1 MTIPDDALLAQV
13 TERLAASAER
23 LDASG
28 EFPHDNDNFAY
39 LHSLGLLA
47 LTVPAGFGGGGA
59 SLADARRV
67 IAAVAKGD
75 PSTALILV
83 MQYLQHAR
91 LQHSERWPLAWK
103 QRLALE
109 AVETGAL
116 VNALRVEPELGSPA
130 RGGLPATV
138 ARRTAEGWRLSGRKI
153 YSTGSHGLSWLLVWA
168 RSDDADPQV
177 GSWLVHKNSPGIRV
191 EDTWDHLGMRATC
204 SHDVVFEDV
213 LVPLDQAVNISPA
226 SAPQAELDEQ
236 GQLWMAVMLS
246 AVYDG
251 IAQAG
256 RDSFVAW
263 LRARVPANLGA
274 PLATLQRFQ
283 EKVGQIDS
291 LLLSNHAL
299 LDAAADGR
307 LPAGSGPALKHLVTR
322 QAIQAVSLAIE
333 AGGNPALDRRN
344 ALQRHYRNVLCAR
357 IHTPQDDTVLTNMG
371 RAALLG

>member
-1 MTIPDDALLAQV
+1 MTIPDEPLLAQI

-28 EFPHDNDNFAY
+28 AFPHDNFAY

-91 LQHSERWPLAWK
+91 LQHSERWPQGWK
-103 QRLALE
+103 QRLALD

-130 RGGLPATV
+130 RGGLPATI
-138 ARRTAEGWRLSGRKI
+138 ARRTPEGWRLSGRKI

-177 GSWLVHKNSPGIRV
+177 GSWLVHKNSPGIRI

-204 SHDVVFEDV
+204 SHDVVLEDV

-236 GQLWMAVMLS
+236 GQLWMAVMLG

-263 LRARVPANLGA
+263 LKARVPANLGA

-283 EKVGQIDS
+283 HIVGQIDS
-291 LLLSNHAL
+291 LLLANQAL
-299 LDAAADGR
+299 LDSAADGR
-307 LPAGSGPALKHLVTR
+307 LPVGSGPALKHLVTA
-322 QAIQAVSLAIE
+322 QAIRAVSLAIE

-344 ALQRHYRNVLCAR
+344 PLQRHYRNVLCAR
-357 IHTPQDDTVLTNMG
+357 IHTPQDDTVLTHMG
-371 RAALLG
+371 RAALLD